1 MDFLESINEDLDV
14 RYEEISE
21 FGDPVFVFVG
31 ISDNMNH
38 RFFPEDLK
46 SMMELLGWMK
56 EHPNL
61 DLTKNINE
69 SYTLKYYGMSDGDES
84 VLVLEDL
91 DNNEK
96 YNLYSEDIIKI
107 VAFLNRLIKF
117 GVIKNAWR
125 YVSKALY
132 L

>member
-117 GVIKNAWR
+117 GVIKNA
-125 YVSKALY
+125 
-132 L
+132 